1 MAKPSVTGFILRF
14 IGEFIL
20 ERNHINVMC
29 VDSALLKMHTL
40 EFIWEFMLERNRI
53 NVMYVAKPLGK
64 MDILQFIREFILN
77 SVQFRSV
84 QLLTRVRLFLTP

>member
-1 MAKPSVTGFILRF
+1 MAKPSVTGFILRV

-20 ERNHINVMC
+20 ERNHINMVC
-29 VDSALLKMHTL
+29 VAGALLKIHNL
-40 EFIWEFMLERNRI
+40 EFIWEFMLERNHI

-84 QLLTRVRLFLTP
+84 QLLTHVRLFLTP

>member
-29 VDSALLKMHTL
+29 VDSALLKMHNL

-53 NVMYVAKPLGK
+53 NVMYVVKSLVK
-64 MDILQFIREFILN
+64 THTLQFIREFILEFS
-77 SVQFRSV
+77 SVA
-84 QLLTRVRLFLTP
+84 